1 MEGDRVMSDS
11 TATAIRGR
19 AWFEALTGSNGRLPD
34 GPGSLMVAEAPLGG
48 EKAVFVG
55 LAPDA
60 KARFPRV
67 RNAEVGLEEGFYGTR
82 ELRKVM
88 EQDADKAVRRPI
100 ITVVDSISQA
110 YGRREELVGI
120 HIAAAAIIAAFA
132 EARMAGHPVIALI
145 VGRAVSGSFLTLC
158 AQANHMI
165 AFDDPEVLIHAMY
178 QDAAA
183 RITKRSVAELD
194 ELGKKIVPMAYDIR
208 SFAKL
213 GGLYRLMDVAHP
225 DTPDESTVS
234 AVRAALEEA
243 VDDARRT
250 PPTLDRRLETEGA
263 RQYRHMSIAVRDKM
277 TAQWNA
283 L

>member
-1 MEGDRVMSDS
+1 MSATS
-11 TATAIRGR
+11 TTAVRGR
-19 AWFEALTGSNGRLPD
+19 AWFEALTGSDGRLA
-34 GPGSLMVAEAPLGG
+34 GCPGSLMVAEAPLGG
-48 EKAVFVG
+48 ENAVFVG

-60 KARFPRV
+60 HARFPRA

-88 EQDADKAVRRPI
+88 AQDADKDVKRPI

-110 YGRREELVGI
+110 YGRREELVGL
-120 HIAAAAIIAAFA
+120 HIAAASIIAAFA

-183 RITKRSVAELD
+183 RITKRSVAEVN
-194 ELGKKIVPMAYDIR
+194 ELGKKIVPMAYDIE

-213 GGLYRLMDVAHP
+213 GGMYKLLKVASP
-225 DTPDESTVS
+225 DTPEAS
-234 AVRAALEEA
+234 AVQEIRSVLEEA
-243 VDDARRT
+243 VADARRT
-250 PPTLDRRLETEGA
+250 PRTLDRRLETEGA
-263 RQYRHMSIAVRDKM
+263 KNYRKMSIAVRDMM
-277 TAQWNA
+277 TAQWQA
-283 L
+283 V